1 MRESE
6 AKGAKVELAAKCWDL
21 ASAYKQVPL
30 SDATFELGSYLVVF
44 NPHLGKPEVYQQKVL
59 PFGSIASV
67 TAFLRCALAI
77 WHIGSVLLAFTWTP
91 YFDDFLTICDE
102 RAVRHVEV
110 CNSLFFQL
118 LGWKLSKDKLV
129 PYETCCKVLGVELD
143 LTRSP
148 AGVASL
154 YNTAAR
160 RERNSRVTSSTFCW
174 KGNWRS
180 RKPSALEGDCNL
192 LRTIFSGNVSETA
205 WKDLSTHIN
214 LGVAALSDELLES
227 LETMGQLIE
236 AKKPRLVDTRF
247 FRAGASLRG
256 RILRARQTL
265 RHRRLAAW
273 LPRQM
278 LGLFRCA
285 HNLSTHNLLTY
296 NLLHTQLVH
305 TQLTYT
311 QLVHTQLTHTQLVHT
326 QLVHT
331 QLVHTQ
337 LTHAYF
343 AWQAWHLVTSTLGQK
358 AKNSAGGGGEQTD
371 LRNQPTRRNGPDQN
385 SART

>member
-118 LGWKLSKDKLV
+118 LGWKLSKDRLV
-129 PYETCCKVLGVELD
+129 PYETSCKVLGVELD

-160 RERNSRVTSSTFCW
+160 REELT
-174 KGNWRS
+174 GY
-180 RKPSALEGDCNL
+180 
-192 LRTIFSGNVSETA
+192 IQ
-205 WKDLSTHIN
+205 HI
-214 LGVAALSDELLES
+214 LLERKLTKS
-227 LETMGQLIE
+227 E
-236 AKKPRLVDTRF
+236 AERF
-247 FRAGASLRG
+247 RG
-256 RILRARQTL
+256 RLQFASNYLFGKRFRNRLKRSEHPHQSG
-265 RHRRLAAW
+265 RRC
-273 LPRQM
+273 P
-278 LGLFRCA
+278 
-285 HNLSTHNLLTY
+285 
-296 NLLHTQLVH
+296 V
-305 TQLTYT
+305 
-311 QLVHTQLTHTQLVHT
+311 
-326 QLVHT
+326 
-331 QLVHTQ
+331 
-337 LTHAYF
+337 
-343 AWQAWHLVTSTLGQK
+343 
-358 AKNSAGGGGEQTD
+358 
-371 LRNQPTRRNGPDQN
+371 
-385 SART
+385 